1 MDYIEKIEG
10 ITRKSKSTV
19 TLRKIQ
25 ALNNTQEYSE
35 RLSISFNTNN
45 AGPESLSFVVQQTL
59 QSNQYSEHVTYDY
72 LIIEFY
78 RKKHKKKLVYQFIT
92 I

>member
-1 MDYIEKIEG
+1 LDYIEKIEG

-25 ALNNTQEYSE
+25 ALNNTQKYSE

-78 RKKHKKKLVYQFIT
+78 RKKHQKKLVYQFIT